1 MKKSKL
7 FTKVLLIALSLIMS
21 LSAFAC
27 DNTSNGVDRAS
38 ALPKYNGTHIMTAE
52 KTDKYIVKDGASDY
66 KVVVPIKQ
74 TSFEK
79 TATQEF
85 NYLFKKA
92 TNVSLPVIR
101 DEGLVHDNSN
111 KYISIG
117 NTALLS
123 QVELKGGYDVLHYD
137 GCKIV
142 TVGETVFIIGGS
154 ERGVIYGVYDFMNIL
169 FNFENFSVDAM
180 YIDRNVS
187 DVRLRNFN
195 VTDIPD
201 FKYRAGNNYQLKT
214 TGTDYDISMFANR
227 ERVSGQRFDRF
238 MPVKVYWKEEDI
250 ADPTKDALYANVST
264 NTASIMNPSMYPDKA
279 QLWFSNRGAQ
289 WCYTARGI
297 EEEWKEMTYNVAQI
311 VIASLKANTNPIK
324 NTITITQEDGA
335 GAQCAC
341 KACSEG
347 VDKYGGHAGDM
358 CIFFNEVGRIVDEW
372 MEAQKDES
380 AEFHFAY
387 REDYHIIFFAYGWSL
402 TPPTKKNADG
412 QIVPIDDKVV
422 LRDNLGTYLA
432 YQLSSYDILSDPN
445 SQGCFIFDSW
455 SLISPYNVFWD
466 YQANYQNSIYP
477 YYPNYMN
484 STYYNWVAVRNDMFM
499 FNELP
504 GHVNAV
510 PSFYDVNVHIN
521 MKMKWDV
528 SLDINQLIDDY
539 FKGVYIKDDVVEVM
553 KDLYWDMRTYYT
565 MLSEKLIVDINSSTA
580 VTNKEYPKDVVN
592 QWLIK
597 VNRARDLAEKYK
609 ETDKE
614 AYAQMIRYI
623 ETEAITP
630 LWMIL
635 DMYGKGLPPQI
646 YSEYVQRIKN
656 TLSTYSLSISL
667 GYAGGLNGKIANMA

>member
-7 FTKVLLIALSLIMS
+7 FTKILLIALSLIMS

-27 DNTSNGVDRAS
+27 DTSEETADRYNTI
-38 ALPKYNGTHIMTAE
+38 PKYNGTHVMTAE

-66 KVVVPIKQ
+66 KVVVPLSQ
-74 TSFEK
+74 NSFEK

-85 NYLFKKA
+85 SYLFKKA
-92 TNVSLPVIR
+92 TNISLPVIR
-101 DEGLVHDNSN
+101 DEGLIHDRNN

-117 NTALLS
+117 NTSLMTQA
-123 QVELKGGYDVLHYD
+123 ELKGGYEVLHYD

-142 TVGETVFIIGGS
+142 TVGETIFIIGGS
-154 ERGVIYGVYDFMNIL
+154 ERGIIYGVYDFMNIL
-169 FNFENFSVDAM
+169 FNFENFSIDAM

-201 FKYRAGNNYQLKT
+201 FKYRAANNYQLKPQSA
-214 TGTDYDISMFANR
+214 DYDVMMFGNR
-227 ERVSGQRFDRF
+227 ERASGQRYDRF

-250 ADPTKDALYANVST
+250 ADPEKNALYANVST
-264 NTASIMNPSMYPDKA
+264 NTGSIMNPSMYPDKA
-279 QLWFSNRGAQ
+279 QLWFSNRGNQ

-297 EEEWKEMTYNVAQI
+297 ESEWKEMTYNVAQI
-311 VIASLKANTNPIK
+311 VIASFKATTDPVR
-324 NTITITQEDGA
+324 NTITITQEDGS
-335 GAQCAC
+335 GAECTC
-341 KACSEG
+341 KACSAG
-347 VDKYGGHAGDM
+347 VEKYGGHAGDM

-372 MEAQKDES
+372 MVAQKDED
-380 AEFHFAY
+380 AEFHYAY
-387 REDYHIIFFAYGWSL
+387 REDYHIIFFAYGFSL
-402 TPPTKKNADG
+402 EPPTTRDADG
-412 QIVPIDDKVV
+412 NIVPIDDKVV

-432 YQLSSYDILSDPN
+432 YKLSACDILNDPN
-445 SQGCFIFDSW
+445 SQDCFIFDSW
-455 SLISPYNVFWD
+455 SIISPYNIFWD

-504 GHVNAV
+504 GHINGV
-510 PSFYDVNVHIN
+510 PAFYDVNVHIN

-553 KDLYWDMRTYYT
+553 KDMYWDMRTYYT
-565 MLSEKLIVDINSSTA
+565 MLSDKLIVDINDSTA
-580 VTNKEYPKDVVN
+580 VTNKEYPQSIVAS
-592 QWLIK
+592 WLNK
-597 VNRARDLAEKYK
+597 ADKARELAEKYK

-623 ETEAITP
+623 ETESLTP

-635 DMYGKGLPPQI
+635 DMYGKGLPPHV

-656 TLSTYSLSISL
+656 TLSTYNMTITL
-667 GYAGGLNGKIANMA
+667 GYAGQLNAKLANM